1 MRTFMTPVIFCA
13 LALFSTALL
22 ALDYSW
28 EERALRQ
35 LDKKVSVELVD
46 TKLSDACSF
55 VATFTGLN
63 IVVNPKV
70 LKDNPT
76 VNLRVKDMDAGTFI
90 KWLTQLTSTFAEV
103 ADQAIYITDK
113 PSEQAAEG
121 EKNELTLLAASVHAE
136 IELPPKGIDLSD
148 AERVKIALKLIEKME
163 IKPTDFPGPDFSIG
177 TGKQAAPN
185 PFGAKP

>member
-1 MRTFMTPVIFCA
+1 MRS
-13 LALFSTALL
+13 LFLPALL
-22 ALDYSW
+22 ATLFCPAIKAQDYSW

-35 LDKKVSVELVD
+35 LNKKVTVEFVD
-46 TKLSDACSF
+46 SKLSDACSF
-55 VATFTGLN
+55 VSNFTGVN
-63 IVVNPKV
+63 IIVNPKV
-70 LKDNPT
+70 LKENPT
-76 VNLRVKDMDAGTFI
+76 LNFRVKDMDAGTVI
-90 KWLTQLTSTFAEV
+90 KWLTQLTSTYAEV

-113 PSEQAAEG
+113 PSEEAAEG
-121 EKNELTLLAASVHAE
+121 EKNDLMLLAASVHAE
-136 IELPPKGIDLSD
+136 IDLPPKGVDLTD